1 MNKIILIGNGFDLA
15 HGLKTSYEDFIY
27 WYWKQCGYNLLHCSE
42 KEMSDGLCSFK
53 VKDRENAF
61 SWAMAFQG
69 WRYQRDNPFVKWNEI
84 DALNTAVNDRDY
96 CDFSIISPLFQRICK
111 QMSLGWVDIENEYYS
126 MLVEYKGMKGELE
139 KLNKDL
145 AVIQG
150 LLVKYLNEIQ
160 TKEINEELVNDDI
173 KSKMLAPLRKK
184 EIAVSSESY
193 WTYFVHDR
201 ADINGI
207 NKMSYILHDYGKY
220 GMDIENLRK
229 ILNKNQTKLFLGDV
243 EDNEADVF
251 LLPDRIM
258 LLNFNY
264 TKTADL
270 YMPDNPRFV
279 VNHIHGELSNSGS
292 VIFGYGDE
300 SDDEYRAIVKQN
312 DNEYLKHIKTNRY
325 LETTNYRELLSFI
338 NSDAYQVCIMGHSC
352 GNSDRTLLNTLFEHR
367 NCVSVKPYYY
377 ISKDGKDNYLD
388 IIQNISRNFT
398 DMKLMRD
405 RVVNK
410 VFCEPFITYKE
421 SQEQCSQNCK
431 KPLLGVLVKHLTNE

>member
-111 QMSLGWVDIENEYYS
+111 QMSLGWVDIENEYFS
-126 MLVEYKGMKGELE
+126 
-139 KLNKDL
+139 
-145 AVIQG
+145 
-150 LLVKYLNEIQ
+150 LL
-160 TKEINEELVNDDI
+160 TEE
-173 KSKMLAPLRKK
+173 
-184 EIAVSSESY
+184 
-193 WTYFVHDR
+193 
-201 ADINGI
+201 
-207 NKMSYILHDYGKY
+207 KMSIEKGFVQPNYKELNSQLDILRDKLIQYLKCESEKETPVLDNIKNIIYRPIKEREISVTCKRALG
-220 GMDIENLRK
+220 GNATEDI
-229 ILNKNQTKLFLGDV
+229 TPCATMF
-243 EDNEADVF
+243 
-251 LLPDRIM
+251 
-258 LLNFNY
+258 LNFNY
-264 TKTADL
+264 TKTPEKYLSDSSNGMVN
-270 YMPDNPRFV
+270 YIHGNRDNP
-279 VNHIHGELSNSGS
+279 ES

-300 SDDEYRAIVKQN
+300 LDSSFKQLQNKN
-312 DNEYLKHIKTNRY
+312 DNECMRHIKSIRY
-325 LETTNYRELLSFI
+325 LESDNYRKMLEFIESDSF
-338 NSDAYQVCIMGHSC
+338 QVIIMGHSC
-352 GNSDRTLLNTLFEHR
+352 GNSDRTLLNALFEHR

-410 VFCEPFITYKE
+410 VFCEPLITYKE
-421 SQEQCSQNCK
+421 SQE
-431 KPLLGVLVKHLTNE
+431 